1 MAVFLQIFFTSSL
14 LRLKIMHLSS
24 APLFSCPFPSSHLIL
39 SFPLLPI
46 CFRYASDMLPICLQ
60 YASDIC
66 SRKHIGSMSDAYCK
80 HIGSTW
86 EHIGTIL
93 GAGARIGLFKKWG
106 YGGQNIGVWGA
117 KYGSL
122 LGDIFVISIFFCTFV
137 GSKCSFFC
145 FSASNIYI
153 EQQNTL
159 WKRYCVWRG

>member
-1 MAVFLQIFFTSSL
+1 MWPFFYKFFSPRPFSASKSCTYRPPFSFL
-14 LRLKIMHLSS
+14 
-24 APLFSCPFPSSHLIL
+24 APFRPHTL
-39 SFPLLPI
+39 SFPSL
-46 CFRYASDMLPICLQ
+46 CFRYTSDMLPICLQ
-60 YASDIC
+60 YASDIY

-122 LGDIFVISIFFCTFV
+122 LGEILVISIFFCTFV

-145 FSASNIYI
+145 FSASNI
-153 EQQNTL
+153 
-159 WKRYCVWRG
+159 